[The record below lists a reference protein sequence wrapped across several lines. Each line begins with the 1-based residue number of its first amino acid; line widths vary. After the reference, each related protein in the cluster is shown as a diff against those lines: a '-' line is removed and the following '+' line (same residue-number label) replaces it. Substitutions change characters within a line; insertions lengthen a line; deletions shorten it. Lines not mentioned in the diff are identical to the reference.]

1 MKRFSVIWIMVMW
14 GLLAGIN
21 HGVCQNLDEIL
32 KKHIEALGGKE
43 NLLKVKTE
51 YGEAKLKVG
60 GMEGKT
66 RVWWKEPNLMRQE
79 ADFSIFK
86 QLMVC
91 DAQSCW
97 MKDQNGKVRELV
109 GYEKEKMYQEL
120 YFETYAYL
128 FPERGKGNAKL
139 IPVAKDNKYYI
150 VEVTP
155 EGGEPRKLFINRSTY
170 LIDKYEEPMDE
181 ETVTIYLS
189 DYRAVDGVMTAY
201 QMRQTTGKPQYDV
214 YIETELVSINPPL
227 SDTLFLRPGEGG
239 KDYRFTTSA
248 GMAKIPFQLASN
260 HIYLK
265 VEINHSTPLSFIL
278 DTGAGSSCLDLDLA
292 QKLGIQAVGK
302 VEAKGVGGSADA
314 SFLQVDS
321 VIVGDLVLL
330 DQKMASIRLSSLG
343 RFDGMEIDGILGYDF
358 LNRFVVGIDYQNQ
371 MLSIWEPDSFTY
383 SGTGERIP
391 ITIEGNTPQLTAK
404 IDGEIEAAFRIDT
417 GSRSSLDLHAPFVR
431 EHEFLKK
438 YPKYLEAPGGFGV
451 GGASKMVIGRIKSL
465 QIGSFVISSPVCG
478 FSLAEEGAFA
488 TTKSAGNIGGGI
500 LKRFTVI
507 FDYTRNQMILEKSAG
522 FESPD
527 KYNLSGLVLMEEEG
541 RIKVFQ
547 VIKSSPAEKAK
558 IKEGDEILTID
569 QNPVSNYSLQ
579 QIRDTLNQNEKNKI
593 ILKIKSL
600 DKTKEVKLTLK
611 ELI

>member
-1 MKRFSVIWIMVMW
+1 MKRRSVIWIMVIW

-21 HGVCQNLDEIL
+21 HGVCQNLDELL
-32 KKHIEALGGKE
+32 KKYMEALGGKE
-43 NLLKVKTE
+43 NLLKVKTQ

-60 GMEGKT
+60 GLEGKT

-79 ADFSIFK
+79 ADFSIIK

-91 DAQSCW
+91 DANNCW
-97 MKDQNGKVRELV
+97 MKDQNEKVRELV

-128 FPERGKGNAKL
+128 LPERGEGSVKL
-139 IPVAKDNKYYI
+139 IPDAKDNKYYI

-181 ETVTIYLS
+181 ETVTVYLN
-189 DYRAVDGVMTAY
+189 DYRAVESIMTPY
-201 QMRQTTGKPQYDV
+201 QMRQTTGKPQYDM

-227 SDTLFLRPGEGG
+227 SDTLFLKPKEGG
-239 KDYRFTTSA
+239 KDYRFTTPT
-248 GMAKIPFQLASN
+248 GMTKIPFQLASN

-265 VEINHSTPLSFIL
+265 VKVNNSSLLSFIL

-292 QKLGIQAVGK
+292 QKLGIQTMGK

-321 VIVGDLVLL
+321 VVVGDLALL

-343 RFDGMEIDGILGYDF
+343 RFDGMDIDGILGYDF

-371 MLSIWEPDSFTY
+371 MLSIWEPDSFNY
-383 SGTGERIP
+383 SGAGERIP

-404 IDGEIEAAFRIDT
+404 IDGEYEAAFRIDT

-431 EHEFLKK
+431 EHGFLKK

-451 GGASKMVIGRIKSL
+451 GGASKMVISRIKSL

-488 TTKSAGNIGGGI
+488 TTKSAGNIGGGDTKKI
-500 LKRFTVI
+500 HGDLRLYPQPDDFGKKCRFRFT
-507 FDYTRNQMILEKSAG
+507 G
-522 FESPD
+522 
-527 KYNLSGLVLMEEEG
+527 
-541 RIKVFQ
+541 
-547 VIKSSPAEKAK
+547 
-558 IKEGDEILTID
+558 
-569 QNPVSNYSLQ
+569 
-579 QIRDTLNQNEKNKI
+579 
-593 ILKIKSL
+593 
-600 DKTKEVKLTLK
+600 
-611 ELI
+611 

>member
-1 MKRFSVIWIMVMW
+1 MKRRSVILVMVIW
-14 GLLAGIN
+14 GLLVGIN
-21 HGVCQNLDEIL
+21 YGLCQNLDEIL
-32 KKHIEALGGKE
+32 KKHMDALGGKE
-43 NLLKVKTE
+43 NLLKVKTQ

-60 GMEGKT
+60 GLEGKT

-79 ADFSIFK
+79 ADFSIVK

-91 DAQSCW
+91 DANNCW

-109 GYEKEKMYQEL
+109 GYEKEKIYQEL

-128 FPERGKGNAKL
+128 LPERGKGSIKL
-139 IPVAKDNKYYI
+139 INAAKENKYYV

-181 ETVTIYLS
+181 ETATVYLS
-189 DYRAVDGVMTAY
+189 DYRTVDGIMTPY
-201 QMRQTTGKPQYDV
+201 QMRQTTGKPQYDA
-214 YIETELVSINPPL
+214 YIETELVSINPTL
-227 SDTLFLRPGEGG
+227 SDTLFLKPGEGG

-248 GMAKIPFQLASN
+248 GMTRIPFQLDGN

-265 VEINHSTPLSFIL
+265 VKVNNSSPLSFIL
-278 DTGAGSSCLDLDLA
+278 DSGAGSNCLDLDLA
-292 QKLGIQAVGK
+292 QKMGIQTMGK
-302 VEAKGVGGSADA
+302 VEAKGVGGSTDA

-321 VIVGDLVLL
+321 VVVGGLILL

-343 RFDGMEIDGILGYDF
+343 RFDGMDIDGILGYDF

-371 MLSIWEPDSFTY
+371 MISIGEPDSFTY
-383 SGTGERIP
+383 SGVGERIP
-391 ITIEGNTPQLTAK
+391 ITIEGNTPQLMAK
-404 IDGEIEAAFRIDT
+404 IDGEYEAAFRIDT

-431 EHEFLKK
+431 EHAFLKK

-465 QIGSFVISSPVCG
+465 QIGSFVISFPVCG

-507 FDYTRNQMILEKSAG
+507 FDYAHNQMILEKNADFDSL
-522 FESPD
+522 D
-527 KYNLSGLVLMEEEG
+527 KYNLSGLMLMEEEG
-541 RIKVFQ
+541 KIKVYQ
-547 VIKSSPAEKAK
+547 VIKSSPAERAK
-558 IKEGDEILTID
+558 IKEGDEILSID
-569 QNPVSNYSLQ
+569 NIPVSNYSLQ
-579 QIRDTLNQNEKNKI
+579 QIRDILNQNEKSKA
-593 ILKIKSL
+593 ILKLKSI